1 MEKMQKHNKMKR
13 LCDKV
18 VKGEIFTLQ
27 EEVEKQGRNTY
38 LHRLSEKNTMVCT
51 LQDPYTFHR

>member
-1 MEKMQKHNKMKR
+1 MQKHNKMKR